1 MYNTTKYISTLLLLL
16 FSTLSFATRLSR
28 PYLDKEQKGITGK
41 WKVETVVYDKDGNI
55 LRQLPSA
62 NNSSKVN
69 HDYTVFHK
77 NGSYEKVY
85 FMGEKPRKKDKA
97 LVLGNWELCEEIS
110 DHDVANDTISMDM
123 QLMMTVLISN
133 STDKWQIT
141 SITSDSIEGKMD
153 IEPKPGDIEGA
164 YKATLR
170 MTRIK

>member
-1 MYNTTKYISTLLLLL
+1 MYHTTKYLGALLFVLISTL
-16 FSTLSFATRLSR
+16 TLAKNSSR
-28 PYLDKEQKGITGK
+28 SYLDKEQKSITGK

-55 LRQLPSA
+55 LKQRPSA
-62 NNSSKVN
+62 YNSSKM
-69 HDYTVFHK
+69 HQDYTVFYK

-110 DHDVANDTISMDM
+110 DHDSVNDTISMDM
-123 QLMMTVLISN
+123 QLMMTVLINN

-141 SITSDSIEGKMD
+141 SITSDTIEGEMD
-153 IEPKPGDIEGA
+153 IEPKSGDIEGA